1 MQKTESTEPEKK
13 SADFQKFLYQES
25 AELVIIATEFF
36 LCHVCR
42 IGGEQAGRLMD
53 PAGAAAGDARGQKGK
68 IIKLR
73 KGFFNMKIIKAS
85 NYDEMSKK
93 AAQVIAAQITLKGD
107 SVLGLATGSSPEGTY
122 KYLID
127 WYNQGDLDFSG
138 ITSVNLDEYVGLT
151 ADHDQS
157 YAYFMRKHLFDHV
170 NIDLANTNIPC
181 GIAEDPAAECSN
193 YDARIKSLG
202 GVDLQLLGIGPNGHI
217 GFNEPGDELVAGTH
231 VTDLKESTID
241 ANQRFFASRDDVPRQ
256 AFTMG
261 IRDILQA
268 KRIVLV
274 ASGKNKA
281 DAVKKMVF
289 GPITTAVPASLLQ
302 VHPDCTVVVDA
313 DAWSLCE

>member
-1 MQKTESTEPEKK
+1 
-13 SADFQKFLYQES
+13 
-25 AELVIIATEFF
+25 
-36 LCHVCR
+36 
-42 IGGEQAGRLMD
+42 
-53 PAGAAAGDARGQKGK
+53 
-68 IIKLR
+68 
-73 KGFFNMKIIKAS
+73 MKIIKAS

-193 YDARIKSLG
+193 YDAKIKSLG
-202 GVDLQLLGIGPNGHI
+202 GVDLQLLGIGPNGPSTPTSVSSL
-217 GFNEPGDELVAGTH
+217 PGMMFPARRSPWAS
-231 VTDLKESTID
+231 VTSCRLRGS
-241 ANQRFFASRDDVPRQ
+241 F
-256 AFTMG
+256 
-261 IRDILQA
+261 
-268 KRIVLV
+268 
-274 ASGKNKA
+274 
-281 DAVKKMVF
+281 
-289 GPITTAVPASLLQ
+289 
-302 VHPDCTVVVDA
+302 
-313 DAWSLCE
+313 W

>member
-1 MQKTESTEPEKK
+1 
-13 SADFQKFLYQES
+13 
-25 AELVIIATEFF
+25 
-36 LCHVCR
+36 
-42 IGGEQAGRLMD
+42 
-53 PAGAAAGDARGQKGK
+53 
-68 IIKLR
+68 
-73 KGFFNMKIIKAS
+73 
-85 NYDEMSKK
+85 MSKK

-170 NIDLANTNIPC
+170 NIDLANTNIPS

-193 YDARIKSLG
+193 YDAKIKSLG